1 MIVPEQTDIGRH
13 AVYRIDKATPRHGII
28 TAICA
33 RCILVRFL
41 REHCSRVVNP
51 LIWIFLKTQN
61 SIESLIEPLPLTIL
75 LPSFERSAASGRSR
89 RSTPQPR
96 RRGRPSSLP
105 FSGEGLPRT

>member
-1 MIVPEQTDIGRH
+1 MIVPKQTDIGRH
-13 AVYRIDKATPRHGII
+13 VVHRTDMAAPAHGGI

-33 RCILVRFL
+33 RCIVVRFL
-41 REHCSRVVNP
+41 REHYSRAVNP
-51 LIWIFLKTQN
+51 LIWIFLKSQ
-61 SIESLIEPLPLTIL
+61 SLIEPLPLTIL

-105 FSGEGLPRT
+105 FPGEGRPRT